1 MKLLTSA
8 GRLPI
13 ALRWLIVSAGARS
26 RSIRDHLEACQP
38 AIRRSGGLCHRRF
51 RHRPARLEGIRSA
64 VRHPATEYAQS
75 MDSNLLVS
83 MLGLALMIAILL
95 VIIWNEYRSWAA
107 ERRAER
113 LVEHFLTPQELA
125 HLRRRGYLDVK
136 SQAIPGRF
144 YRIPIDPGMVAVI

>member
-1 MKLLTSA
+1 
-8 GRLPI
+8 
-13 ALRWLIVSAGARS
+13 
-26 RSIRDHLEACQP
+26 
-38 AIRRSGGLCHRRF
+38 
-51 RHRPARLEGIRSA
+51 
-64 VRHPATEYAQS
+64 

-113 LVEHFLTPQELA
+113 LVEHFLTSEELA

-144 YRIPIDPGMVAVI
+144 YRIPIDPGMVAVIEPDKPRRMLCLKPQQHIPFAEHVLMHKLLLEGAEAEYLKRANCFTAILGRPARR